1 MPDGFVPSYVVEVLV
16 GAVVVAVQGAV
27 LGDVLPGESLK
38 GLGLRIRDDLGVD
51 LVAVSVP
58 DT

>member
-1 MPDGFVPSYVVEVLV
+1 MPDGFVPSYVAEVLV